1 MHIVIHAFGKITL
14 FFCAGAIYVAAHKT
28 KISEL
33 DGIGKKMP
41 FTMVAFSL
49 AALSLIGI
57 PPLGGFISK
66 WYLAMGVIEAKNIPM
81 IAVLVVSSILNAC
94 YFLPIIYRAFFKDL
108 PQGETAER
116 KEAPALMVVP
126 LTLTAIGTMV
136 LFFFP
141 SIFLDLAKIVV
152 ANL

>member
-1 MHIVIHAFGKITL
+1 MT
-14 FFCAGAIYVAAHKT
+14 HKT

-33 DGIGKKMP
+33 EGIGRKMP

-49 AALSLIGI
+49 ASLSLIGI

-66 WYLAMGVIEAKNIPM
+66 WYLAKGAIEAGEIPL

-94 YFLPIIYRAFFKDL
+94 YFLPIVYRAFFRNL

-116 KEAPALMVVP
+116 KEAPIIMVVP
-126 LTLTAIGTMV
+126 LALTAIGTLV
-136 LFFFP
+136 LFFVP
-141 SIFLDLAKIVV
+141 SLFFDLAKIVV
-152 ANL
+152 TNLN